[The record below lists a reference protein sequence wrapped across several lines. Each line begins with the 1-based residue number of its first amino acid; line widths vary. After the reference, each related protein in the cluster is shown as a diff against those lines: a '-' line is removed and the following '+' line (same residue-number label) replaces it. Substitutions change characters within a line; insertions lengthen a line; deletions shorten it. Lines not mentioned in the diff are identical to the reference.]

1 MMTPDDFKRMR
12 ETIGT
17 DNEVADA
24 METTRSTIHRWEN
37 GKREIPGPARVLIRI
52 LAERAATERA
62 AETVQ
67 VRRTE
72 RERQAAAR

>member
-1 MMTPDDFKRMR
+1 MMTPDEFKTLR
-12 ETIGT
+12 EDIGT
-17 DNEVADA
+17 DTEVAEQ

-37 GKREIPGPARVLIRI
+37 GKREVPGPARVLIRI
-52 LAERAATERA
+52 LAERARAERQ

-72 RERQAAAR
+72 RERERQA

>member
-12 ETIGT
+12 EEIGT
-17 DNEVADA
+17 DTEVAEA

-37 GKREIPGPARVLIRI
+37 GKREVPGPARVLIRI
-52 LAERAATERA
+52 LAERARAERA
-62 AETVQ
+62 AEAAQ

-72 RERQAAAR
+72 RERERQA